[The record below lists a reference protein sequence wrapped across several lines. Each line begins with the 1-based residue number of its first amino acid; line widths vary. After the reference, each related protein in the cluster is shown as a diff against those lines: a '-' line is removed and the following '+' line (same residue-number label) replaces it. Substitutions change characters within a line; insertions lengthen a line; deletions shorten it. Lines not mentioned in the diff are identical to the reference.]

1 LKQSSKQSQHR
12 SSLEKREKREEN
24 MTRRAAFA
32 FAVSLICCG
41 IYSSGPGIA
50 QSAQF
55 GTPAEAKAMFDKA
68 VAALK
73 ADKGKAI
80 DIFNKGEGG
89 FRDKDLYVFC
99 FDAKSG
105 IFNAQ
110 VVKSLLGTDIRLVK
124 EKDGSPLGQKIFD
137 AVKEGGV
144 NTVQYNFPRPNSDV
158 PVAKESYVTAVGDQ
172 ACGVGY
178 YK

>member
-1 LKQSSKQSQHR
+1 
-12 SSLEKREKREEN
+12 

-32 FAVSLICCG
+32 FVASLFCCG

-50 QSAQF
+50 QSSQF
-55 GTPAEAKAMFDKA
+55 GTPAEARAMFDKA
-68 VAALK
+68 AAALK
-73 ADKGKAI
+73 ADKAKAI
-80 DIFNKGEGG
+80 DMFNKGEGG

-99 FDAKSG
+99 FDAKTG

-137 AVKEGGV
+137 AVKEGSV
-144 NTVQYNFPRPNSDV
+144 NTVQYNFPRPGSDV
-158 PVAKESYVTAVGDQ
+158 PVAKESYVTAVGNQ

>member
-1 LKQSSKQSQHR
+1 MNRHDFVRVAVVLCFGALICGPASAQQSQYA
-12 SSLEKREKREEN
+12 
-24 MTRRAAFA
+24 T
-32 FAVSLICCG
+32 
-41 IYSSGPGIA
+41 
-50 QSAQF
+50 Q
-55 GTPAEAKAMFDKA
+55 TEAKAMFDKA

-73 ADKGKAI
+73 ADKTKAI
-80 DIFNKGEGG
+80 EMFNKGDGG
-89 FRDKDLYVFC
+89 FRDRDLYVFC
-99 FDAKSG
+99 FDAKTG

-137 AVKEGGV
+137 AVKEGSV
-144 NTVQYNFPRPNSDV
+144 STVQYNFPRPGNDV
-158 PVAKESYVTAVGDQ
+158 PVAKESYVTAVGNQ

>member
-1 LKQSSKQSQHR
+1 LVKLGKKR
-12 SSLEKREKREEN
+12 KREDN

-32 FAVSLICCG
+32 FVVSLICCG

-73 ADKGKAI
+73 ADRAKAI
-80 DIFNKGEGG
+80 DMFNKGEGG

-124 EKDGSPLGQKIFD
+124 EKDGSPLGEKIFD

-144 NTVQYNFPRPNSDV
+144 NTVQYNFPRPNSEV
-158 PVAKESYVTAVGDQ
+158 PVAKESYVTAVGNQ